1 MGDILRSERRVV
13 PVTAALAAAMC
24 VALAPLA
31 APAQTLQEAVRTA
44 LTSNPAAQAA
54 DADVRATALELL
66 QLEAEYLPTVSV
78 FGEAGASYYDD
89 PDEIVADQS
98 DEALF
103 AREVGVRARL
113 TLFDGYARANRV
125 FRDSARL
132 DGAIFRLYDASETL
146 ALSAVQ
152 AYIDVVRHIR
162 LLQVSDQNV
171 ARHVAIERQVD
182 ELVDGGR
189 LPASAGFEI
198 DERLMAARLARLE
211 VQNALADARAR
222 YEAVIGAQPGTAMSV
237 PDPAGLPN
245 SRETLVAR
253 AVDRSFRVRLA
264 DTQIRQRSYEKAVRE
279 ADQLP
284 EVSLEAGARYGV
296 DQFGTEGEE
305 SDAFVGLRVDW
316 ELYAGGRK
324 ARSGAL
330 TARAREAQAERD
342 EVVREVQEFATR
354 TWNAYQTGIERVLL
368 LEMRRRAADNVVAQY
383 REEFRAGT
391 RTLLDVL
398 DAERTFFNV
407 RFEEVSARA
416 SLDFNEYRLLAA
428 ESRLAAHFG
437 VAPAEVALDP
447 SFERRARANPRAVIF
462 NTDIQA
468 LE

>member
-1 MGDILRSERRVV
+1 MGDLLRSARRVA
-13 PVTAALAAAMC
+13 PVTVALAAAIGW
-24 VALAPLA
+24 ALAPQP
-31 APAQTLQEAVRTA
+31 APAQTLPEAVRAA

-66 QLEAEYLPTVSV
+66 QLEDAFVPRVTL
-78 FGEAGASYYDD
+78 FGEAGASWSDD

-98 DEALF
+98 DDALF

-113 TLFDGYARANRV
+113 TLFDGFARANRV
-125 FRDSARL
+125 YRDAARL
-132 DGAIFRLYDASETL
+132 DGALFRLYDASETL

-152 AYIDVVRHIR
+152 AYIDVVRHMR
-162 LLQVSDQNV
+162 LLQVSDRNV
-171 ARHVAIERQVD
+171 ARHVAIARQVD
-182 ELVDGGR
+182 ELVEGGR
-189 LPASAGFEI
+189 LPASAGFES
-198 DERLMAARLARLE
+198 DERLLAARLARLE
-211 VQNALADARAR
+211 VENALADARAR
-222 YEAVIGAQPGTAMSV
+222 YEAVIGAAPGPAMSV
-237 PDPAGLPN
+237 PDPAALPQ
-245 SRETLVAR
+245 SRETLVAS
-253 AVDRSFRVRLA
+253 AVGRSFRVRLA
-264 DTQIRQRSYEKAVRE
+264 DTAIRQRSYETEVRE
-279 ADQLP
+279 ADRLP

-296 DQFGTEGEE
+296 DRFGTEGEE

-324 ARSGAL
+324 ARSAAL
-330 TARAREAQAERD
+330 TSRTREAQAQRD

-368 LEMRRRAADNVVAQY
+368 LEVRRRAADTIVAQY

-398 DAERTFFNV
+398 DAERTFFNI

-416 SLDFNEYRLLAA
+416 SLDFNAYRLLAA

-437 VAPAEVALDP
+437 VAPSEMALDP
-447 SFERRARANPRAVIF
+447 GFERRARTNPRAVIF
-462 NTDIQA
+462 NTDIKA